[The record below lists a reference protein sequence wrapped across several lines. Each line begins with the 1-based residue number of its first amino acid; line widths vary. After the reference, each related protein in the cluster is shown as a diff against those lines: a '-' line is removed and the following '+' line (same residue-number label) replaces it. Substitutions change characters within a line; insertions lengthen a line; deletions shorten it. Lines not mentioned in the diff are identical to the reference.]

1 MCFEIPPER
10 KAPKRELICFQNKTD
25 TMKISEKSNK
35 EIIEQLTKIA
45 NNFDSSKENY
55 LLSYPHFLNYFKNL
69 QTINL
74 ENIIIGISFTY
85 SWMPTILKSIQ
96 LEKTDEILSIL
107 NAVKNGQKINE
118 EQLAT
123 LKRAFNNSLVGTSK
137 LLHFINPKQ
146 YAIWDSRVFRF
157 LNNEEPH
164 KYKLEKPKTYIE
176 YIKFIE
182 NLKNETT
189 FEVFYKLMKQKVGY
203 EITEYR
209 ALELAFFKGE

>member
-1 MCFEIPPER
+1 
-10 KAPKRELICFQNKTD
+10 
-25 TMKISEKSNK
+25 MKIIEKSNQQ
-35 EIIEQLTKIA
+35 IIEQLTKIA
-45 NNFDSSKENY
+45 NNFDSTKENY
-55 LLSYPHFLNYFKNL
+55 LLSYPHFLNYFENL

-74 ENIIIGISFTY
+74 ENLVIGISFTY
-85 SWMPTILKSIQ
+85 SWMPTILKSIK
-96 LEKTDEILSIL
+96 LENSEKILSIL

-123 LKRAFNNSLVGTSK
+123 LKSAFNNSLVGTSK

-176 YIKFIE
+176 YLEFIE
-182 NLKNETT
+182 NLKSEKAFET
-189 FEVFYKLMKQKVGY
+189 FFKLMKQKVGY

-209 ALELAFFKGE
+209 SLELTFFKGE

>member
-1 MCFEIPPER
+1 
-10 KAPKRELICFQNKTD
+10 
-25 TMKISEKSNK
+25 MKISEKSNK

-45 NNFDSSKENY
+45 NNFDSTKENY

-96 LEKTDEILSIL
+96 LEKRDEILSIL

-176 YIKFIE
+176 YLEFIE